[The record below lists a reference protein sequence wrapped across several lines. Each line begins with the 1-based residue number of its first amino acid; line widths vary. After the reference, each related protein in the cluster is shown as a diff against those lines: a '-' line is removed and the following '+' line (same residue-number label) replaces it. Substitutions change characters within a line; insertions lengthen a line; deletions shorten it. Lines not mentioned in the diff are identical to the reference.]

1 MASFPA
7 GAGRQHARPASRGGD
22 GLRIGASP
30 EPAFVA
36 DVDGTITEWDPT
48 AAELLG
54 VTARSAVGRRCYDIV
69 RGRRP
74 DGEPVCRSECPFLAG
89 LAEDRGAAPFDMD
102 VTLRRRGSAPP
113 PQQRLVEIRHVA
125 LRSEAGQNPVMLH
138 LLDDVTLRR
147 RRERMGRRVDA
158 IDGNDPIS
166 ARLTR
171 RETDVFRLM
180 AAGLSAREIAD
191 RLGIRHGTAR
201 NNVQRILEKLGARS
215 RVDAV
220 LRAIRG
226 MEEQAG

>member
-7 GAGRQHARPASRGGD
+7 GAGRQHARPPSRGGA

-36 DVDGTITEWDPT
+36 DVDGTITEWNP
-48 AAELLG
+48 AVAELLG
-54 VTARSAVGRRCYDIV
+54 VTARSAVGRRCYDVV

-74 DGEPVCRSECPFLAG
+74 DGEPICRSGCPFLAG
-89 LAEDRGAAPFDMD
+89 LAEDRGAGPFDMD
-102 VTLRRRGSAPP
+102 VTPRRRGSGGP

-125 LRSEAGQNPVMLH
+125 LHPEAGGNPVMLH
-138 LLDDVTLRR
+138 LLHDVTLPR
-147 RRERMGRRVDA
+147 RRERAGRRIEA
-158 IDGNDPIS
+158 IDDGGPIS
-166 ARLTR
+166 ARLTK

-201 NNVQRILEKLGARS
+201 NHVQQILEKLGARS
-215 RVDAV
+215 RVDAI
-220 LRAIRG
+220 LRVVREA
-226 MEEQAG
+226 EETPR